1 MYVQLGI
8 FSNRCKMIPCN
19 PMQIPGVLSL
29 CLFLCSSVVHLPNI
43 PESSTLL
50 NANFCLNCD
59 SEIPLYTYLIVPLYP
74 RIQKIILAREPGQ
87 LQHSP
92 DFFPFFQGSEA
103 YCDSCPML
111 EKCCF
116 MYFIQLFLKKKIL
129 LFSVSL
135 FFSFF
140 LPRGH
145 VYFQVLHGQN
155 KNIILIVNGLSLT
168 LYC

>member
-1 MYVQLGI
+1 MYAQLGI
-8 FSNRCKMIPCN
+8 FSNTCKMIPCN

-29 CLFLCSSVVHLPNI
+29 CLFLCSSVVHFPNI

-92 DFFPFFQGSEA
+92 FSPSFRDQRPIVTLVPCLKSVV
-103 YCDSCPML
+103 SCIL
-111 EKCCF
+111 SS
-116 MYFIQLFLKKKIL
+116 YFWKKKFFNF
-129 LFSVSL
+129 LFH
-135 FFSFF
+135 FSFLSF
-140 LPRGH
+140 CQEAMSTFR
-145 VYFQVLHGQN
+145 YSMAR
-155 KNIILIVNGLSLT
+155 IRILF
-168 LYC
+168 

>member
-1 MYVQLGI
+1 
-8 FSNRCKMIPCN
+8 MIPCN

-50 NANFCLNCD
+50 NANFCLKCD
-59 SEIPLYTYLIVPLYP
+59 SEIPLYTYLTVPLYP

-87 LQHSP
+87 LQRSP

-103 YCDSCPML
+103 YRDSCPML

-116 MYFIQLFLKKKIL
+116 MYFIQLFLKKKFFYF
-129 LFSVSL
+129 LFH
-135 FFSFF
+135 FSFLSF
-140 LPRGH
+140 CQEAMSAFR
-145 VYFQVLHGQN
+145 YSMAR
-155 KNIILIVNGLSLT
+155 IRILF
-168 LYC
+168 